1 MCMYLFLLFLSRFSF
16 IPFIFQSESD
26 TSDDFTMQFYQNIY
40 SRRERSTTEDTASDI
55 TLIS

>member
-1 MCMYLFLLFLSRFSF
+1 MCMYLFLLFLCRFSF

-26 TSDDFTMQFYQNIY
+26 TSDDFTMQFYQNVY